1 MLVYRC
7 RPGDSFVY
15 ETSGRKWRDFLRGRN
30 LCEGMSEKVLCRNG
44 FLGIQVPDLFRGKLP
59 GGDPSV
65 SAGNLPLET
74 VSVDAGKRSVPRV
87 PSGLHNRLNGNG
99 IICAAPVE
107 ICLKM

>member
-65 SAGNLPLET
+65 SAGDLPLET
-74 VSVDAGKRSVPRV
+74 VSVDAGKRVCRAF
-87 PSGLHNRLNGNG
+87 R
-99 IICAAPVE
+99 PVYTTG
-107 ICLKM
+107 